1 MPAKQTISSPFF
13 SSRNRIS
20 PVLLRSLLVR
30 GRGVPISD
38 CLRRYGW
45 DGRAAVATPVLTVD
59 ADSGKVSGARFETRG
74 VGPEVKFRASELWGE
89 QEEDTLVTIKFP
101 DLSYVEWRVTGD
113 NRNQSSWLDSDDVEV
128 TYTRGNGERLP
139 VAEEATIGRFA
150 VRFTLLPVK
159 VDHMILYGSIVP
171 LSIAALKEKLE
182 EGGLD
187 LESPFIPT
195 IALKLWYAVESCRM
209 ASRSC
214 SFQVR
219 GRVTRW
225 GGGSCLSLS
234 PLAAVTQ

>member
-1 MPAKQTISSPFF
+1 M
-13 SSRNRIS
+13 
-20 PVLLRSLLVR
+20 VR

-128 TYTRGNGERLP
+128 AYTRGNGERLP